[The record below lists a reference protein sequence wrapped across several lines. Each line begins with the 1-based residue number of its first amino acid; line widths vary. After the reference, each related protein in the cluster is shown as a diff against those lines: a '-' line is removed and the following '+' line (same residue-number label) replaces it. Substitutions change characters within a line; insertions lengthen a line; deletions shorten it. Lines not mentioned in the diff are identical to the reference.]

1 MSIEWIGFLAAI
13 LTTGAYIPQAIKIWK
28 TKTADGVSLS
38 MYWVMLTGVSLWGIY
53 GILIESYPIILA
65 NVITLILLV
74 TIIIFKLKHK

>member
-13 LTTGAYIPQAIKIWK
+13 LTTGAYIPQVIKIWK
-28 TKTADGVSLS
+28 TRTADGVSLS

>member
-13 LTTGAYIPQAIKIWK
+13 LTTGAYIPQVLKIWK

>member
-13 LTTGAYIPQAIKIWK
+13 LTTGAYISQVIKIWK

-53 GILIESYPIILA
+53 CILIESYPIILA

>member
-1 MSIEWIGFLAAI
+1 MSREWIGFLAAI
-13 LTTGAYIPQAIKIWK
+13 LTTGAYIPQVIKIWK